1 MSSSE
6 PEQLR
11 KIFVGGLNRR
21 TTEETLKEYFSSWGN
36 IVDCVIMR
44 EGKNGPSR
52 GFGFVT
58 FDNAKAV
65 DDCLKVKRHEIDNWE
80 IEPKRSVPKGEAQ
93 SRTRKIFV
101 GGLASTATEEDVEEY
116 FTGLCTKF
124 GQGKVLDVDL
134 KRDKENPNRLRG
146 FAFVTFDSEEVVDSV
161 CSISFHQ
168 IKLKQCEVKK
178 AESQATMRKKEEQE
192 MIASGGSRRSQ
203 TSEEN
208 TPNFGGFPG
217 WGPSVSGF
225 GGMNVGF
232 GGSGGRGSFGSA
244 SGSGSG
250 FGGGMAGAASMGGFG
265 GGNFS
270 NPAAAAA
277 LMAGGFNPAAFA
289 GFGPG
294 AMGSFSPGFGFNG
307 MGFGGFGPG
316 FFGFGGFGPGGFG
329 AGGGGGSG
337 SSAGANGH
345 GAGGGSGYGR
355 GPPSGRGL
363 AHNSSSGYDK
373 DSYSELA
380 AYGMGDIKGAPA
392 VERNPPAVLTGASS
406 AGSSGSAY
414 EGLNNPMAAAYG
426 GYPGFPAG
434 FGGFP
439 AMGDW
444 SQFAAAAGG
453 ASGGEGAGD
462 YQIGNYSQMSSNY
475 GPASRLNSRNITGGD
490 KSNRGYRPY

>member
-21 TTEETLKEYFSSWGN
+21 TTEEALKEYFSLWGN

-134 KRDKENPNRLRG
+134 KRDKENPSRIRG
-146 FAFVTFDSEEVVDSV
+146 FAFVTFDSEEVVESV

-192 MIASGGSRRSQ
+192 MIASGGSRRSKN
-203 TSEEN
+203 SEEN
-208 TPNFGGFPG
+208 TPNFGGKSFLTTPINN
-217 WGPSVSGF
+217 PSYTVTDVSIKVSIIQDITK
-225 GGMNVGF
+225 NL
-232 GGSGGRGSFGSA
+232 R
-244 SGSGSG
+244 
-250 FGGGMAGAASMGGFG
+250 
-265 GGNFS
+265 
-270 NPAAAAA
+270 
-277 LMAGGFNPAAFA
+277 
-289 GFGPG
+289 
-294 AMGSFSPGFGFNG
+294 SPHPLIFYSIFI
-307 MGFGGFGPG
+307 FL
-316 FFGFGGFGPGGFG
+316 
-329 AGGGGGSG
+329 GGGGWWV
-337 SSAGANGH
+337 
-345 GAGGGSGYGR
+345 
-355 GPPSGRGL
+355 
-363 AHNSSSGYDK
+363 K
-373 DSYSELA
+373 
-380 AYGMGDIKGAPA
+380 
-392 VERNPPAVLTGASS
+392 
-406 AGSSGSAY
+406 
-414 EGLNNPMAAAYG
+414 
-426 GYPGFPAG
+426 
-434 FGGFP
+434 
-439 AMGDW
+439 
-444 SQFAAAAGG
+444 
-453 ASGGEGAGD
+453 
-462 YQIGNYSQMSSNY
+462 
-475 GPASRLNSRNITGGD
+475 
-490 KSNRGYRPY
+490 

>member
-21 TTEETLKEYFSSWGN
+21 TTEESLKEYFSLWGN

-134 KRDKENPNRLRG
+134 KRDKENPTRIRG
-146 FAFVTFDSEEVVDSV
+146 FAFVTFDSEEVVESV

-192 MIASGGSRRSQ
+192 MMASGGSRRSIKN
-203 TSEEN
+203 TEEN
-208 TPNFGGFPG
+208 TSNFGGKSFLPTPKNYPLYTVTDMQELKKNLRSRDLLIFYSISIFGG
-217 WGPSVSGF
+217 WGWEGKLCSS
-225 GGMNVGF
+225 
-232 GGSGGRGSFGSA
+232 
-244 SGSGSG
+244 
-250 FGGGMAGAASMGGFG
+250 
-265 GGNFS
+265 
-270 NPAAAAA
+270 
-277 LMAGGFNPAAFA
+277 LFN
-289 GFGPG
+289 
-294 AMGSFSPGFGFNG
+294 SFS
-307 MGFGGFGPG
+307 
-316 FFGFGGFGPGGFG
+316 
-329 AGGGGGSG
+329 
-337 SSAGANGH
+337 
-345 GAGGGSGYGR
+345 
-355 GPPSGRGL
+355 GL
-363 AHNSSSGYDK
+363 PHAIIH
-373 DSYSELA
+373 
-380 AYGMGDIKGAPA
+380 
-392 VERNPPAVLTGASS
+392 
-406 AGSSGSAY
+406 
-414 EGLNNPMAAAYG
+414 
-426 GYPGFPAG
+426 
-434 FGGFP
+434 
-439 AMGDW
+439 
-444 SQFAAAAGG
+444 
-453 ASGGEGAGD
+453 
-462 YQIGNYSQMSSNY
+462 
-475 GPASRLNSRNITGGD
+475 
-490 KSNRGYRPY
+490 